1 MKVRYRRFVRQAS
14 PGFPVRKTGAT
25 PAAVCELSGWKTRF
39 AGEAKQMVPAC
50 CQCRGTGTERV
61 RPDQTKRF
69 CRRNTRKIRNHCQPN
84 DGRWNQ
90 WPSYHTSRWR
100 AKSRAGKSFGIFGAG
115 EEKANVLRDGIR
127 KSPFSAARPCGD
139 SRVPSG
145 ALRFRGRTIRRH
157 GAVPACFAGCR
168 CRR

>member
-1 MKVRYRRFVRQAS
+1 MKVRYRRFVRQTS

-50 CQCRGTGTERV
+50 CQCRGTGPSGSNKTFLPAKYPENPESLPAKRRAMEPV
-61 RPDQTKRF
+61 TIISHRQT
-69 CRRNTRKIRNHCQPN
+69 
-84 DGRWNQ
+84 
-90 WPSYHTSRWR
+90 
-100 AKSRAGKSFGIFGAG
+100 AGKKPGGKVFWRFRGGRGKG
-115 EEKANVLRDGIR
+115 EFLRDGIR
-127 KSPFSAARPCGD
+127 KSPFSAAMPCGD
-139 SRVPSG
+139 NRVPSG